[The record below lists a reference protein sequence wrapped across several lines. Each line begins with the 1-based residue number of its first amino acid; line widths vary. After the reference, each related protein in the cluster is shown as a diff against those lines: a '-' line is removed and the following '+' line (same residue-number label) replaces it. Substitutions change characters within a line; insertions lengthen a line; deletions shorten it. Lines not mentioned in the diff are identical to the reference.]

1 MRWID
6 ENRLEGEMSDSQFQ
20 QKIDEEAK
28 TRDMKKYGRDG
39 YFIVYEEKFSYKAIP
54 FFIKILR
61 YYQIGVPLNQTKGCN
76 HLGKHAV
83 LEFTPEL
90 KELAN
95 FLDTIENL
103 TGLYDFLWA
112 DTLHSGQENWTLKQM
127 VNEMHRQ
134 AKEDIDELP
143 TVRKVLRQKFQ
154 EYDKKLSSLLEEV
167 NVE

>member
-28 TRDMKKYGRDG
+28 TRDMEKYGRDG
-39 YFIVYEEKFSYKAIP
+39 HFIVYEEKFSYKGIP
-54 FFIKILR
+54 FFIKIFR
-61 YYQIGVPLNQTKGCN
+61 YYQIGVPLSQIKACN
-76 HLGKHAV
+76 RLGKHAV

-95 FLDTIENL
+95 FLDTIQNL
-103 TGLYDFLWA
+103 TGLYEFLWA

-127 VNEMHRQ
+127 VDKMHRNG
-134 AKEDIDELP
+134 KDDIDKLP
-143 TVRKVLRQKFQ
+143 RVRKILRQKFR
-154 EYDKKLSSLLEEV
+154 EYDEKLSCLLEKV
-167 NVE
+167 TVK